1 MSDYWQRRQ
10 AQIMYE
16 GMEDAEKTA
25 KEIAD
30 LYAKAT
36 REINYQIGEI
46 FDRFVD
52 KHDLSEEEAKRLLGM
67 LRDPADIQS
76 LMDRLKADPK
86 NAELLAELESPAYR
100 ARIERL
106 ENLQTEI
113 DRMMQ
118 DVYTQEKVVS
128 SEHYAN
134 VFNNAY
140 YRNIY
145 EIQRA
150 AGFQFS
156 FSTVDFAT
164 LNQML
169 AMEFLG
175 SNYSKRIWKNTDALA
190 KDVKEQ
196 LILGFLTGKTESDMA
211 AEIANK
217 YATGSYAARRLIRT
231 ESNFQATQGQK
242 LAYEDA
248 DLELYQIVATLD
260 LRTSK
265 ICREMDGKVFPVAKM
280 QSGENAPPFH
290 PFCRTTTVAY
300 FEDDDLATLK
310 RRARNPLTGE
320 NELVS
325 ADTTYAKWY
334 EKNVAHD
341 PKAQAVEKAIRNWG
355 ADQKQ
360 YERYK
365 QVLGKSAGKTF
376 ADFQEMKYNKP
387 EEWADKKALYRKTN
401 AYNRE
406 VANEPAITEALK
418 KIAEANK
425 LKMEGI
431 ENRIKTKASYLR
443 KINKKTRGSTDPKII
458 KGITESANDTIRYTY
473 MGEPEKLVDNFE
485 TVSRELRDQGYTLID
500 INNTWLDEKNPY
512 NGLNTTFAAPNGQK
526 FEIQFHT
533 PESLRIKEEMHKLY
547 EEQRLETT
555 PPQRKVELMQ
565 QMADMAEGMQ
575 VPAGIEKIK

>member
-118 DVYTQEKVVS
+118 DVYNQEKVVS

-260 LRTSK
+260 LRTSE
-265 ICREMDGKVFPVAKM
+265 ICREMDGKVFPVEKM

-300 FEDDDLATLK
+300 FEDDDLAALK

-320 NELVS
+320 NELVP

-512 NGLNTTFAAPNGQK
+512 NGLNTTFETPNGQK

-533 PESLRIKEEMHKLY
+533 PESLRVKEEMHKLY

-575 VPAGIEKIK
+575 APAGIEKIK